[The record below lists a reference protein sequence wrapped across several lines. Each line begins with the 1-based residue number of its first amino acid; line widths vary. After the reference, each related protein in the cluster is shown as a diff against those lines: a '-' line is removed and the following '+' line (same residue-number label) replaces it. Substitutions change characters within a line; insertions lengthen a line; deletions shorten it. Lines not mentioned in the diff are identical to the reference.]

1 MEKTSLQFFID
12 NPLEWLS
19 EIIDIIPVGIY
30 RETLE
35 GELIFCNRS
44 FAEIFGCNSV
54 QELIRSPIVNLYR
67 DQRDRG
73 HIIQTLIEKGHV
85 EDLCIPFKKK
95 TGAQL
100 WCSLTAKAVFDEEG
114 LFTFVDGVLADI
126 TAEFTS
132 QPGGSRQLSKNQA
145 DRQKFQGVLE
155 MAGGVAHLV
164 NQPLMIIN
172 NLLYE
177 VLTDLRPEDINYQ
190 RIRRINDQLKKLNEI
205 AEKIRG
211 IKQYK
216 TMDYVGGLKIVD
228 IDRAAVEHK

>member
-44 FAEIFGCNSV
+44 FAEIFDCNSV
-54 QELIRSPIVNLYR
+54 QELIHSPIVNLYR

-73 HIIQTLIEKGHV
+73 HIIQTLMEKGHV

-100 WCSLTAKAVFDEEG
+100 WCTLTAKAVFDEEG

-132 QPGGSRQLSKNQA
+132 QPGRAHQLSKNQA

-228 IDRAAVEHK
+228 IDRAGAGHE